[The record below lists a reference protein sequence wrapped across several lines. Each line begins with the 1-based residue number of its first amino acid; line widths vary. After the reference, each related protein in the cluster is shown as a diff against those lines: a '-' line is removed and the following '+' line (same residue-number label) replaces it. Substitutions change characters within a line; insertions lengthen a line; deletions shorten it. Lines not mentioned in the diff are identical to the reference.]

1 MNENWTGRARVLAA
15 FRMEKPDRVPR
26 FDQTVCLEVAGAVM
40 GREVLVGGGTLR
52 FREVAARWEGDQ
64 AAREFESR
72 IIEDVAWFYK
82 QMGYDMARMPWRDRR
97 KAVRKLSE
105 YSYMLGD
112 QRQQGPWEVYR
123 YDPATCNWHQADSW
137 LAGGDVDRLGRWLAD
152 QSRSWR
158 GPDKDLSR
166 MDEVRKLRELV
177 GEETAICH
185 TIAYLGIPMWE
196 AAWLMALELAPELVA
211 EELDR
216 QVDQALEDLELAA
229 RTGVDVALAGGD
241 FCTKSGPAFS
251 PATFDRLFLPRLKK
265 IVEKCNRTGIKY
277 VFRTDGV
284 TWPVADSLF
293 GASGVHGYGE
303 IDYGA
308 GMRLGE
314 LRRKFPQL
322 ALFGNLDCGGELVFG
337 TPEDVRA
344 RVRAILEET
353 GGIGHVVGSSNA
365 VMPETPPDNY
375 LAMLDE
381 IDRFRP

>member
-1 MNENWTGRARVLAA
+1 MNENWTGRGRVLAA

-105 YSYMLGD
+105 YSYMFGD

-216 QVDQALEDLELAA
+216 Q
-229 RTGVDVALAGGD
+229 
-241 FCTKSGPAFS
+241 
-251 PATFDRLFLPRLKK
+251 
-265 IVEKCNRTGIKY
+265 
-277 VFRTDGV
+277 
-284 TWPVADSLF
+284 
-293 GASGVHGYGE
+293 
-303 IDYGA
+303 
-308 GMRLGE
+308 
-314 LRRKFPQL
+314 
-322 ALFGNLDCGGELVFG
+322 
-337 TPEDVRA
+337 
-344 RVRAILEET
+344 
-353 GGIGHVVGSSNA
+353 
-365 VMPETPPDNY
+365 
-375 LAMLDE
+375 
-381 IDRFRP
+381 